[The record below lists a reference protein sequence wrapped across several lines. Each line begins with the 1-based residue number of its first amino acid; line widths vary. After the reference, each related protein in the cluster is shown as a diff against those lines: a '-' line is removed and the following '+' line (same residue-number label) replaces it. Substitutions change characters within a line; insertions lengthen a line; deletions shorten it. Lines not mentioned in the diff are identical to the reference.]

1 MVRTLLARASATL
14 TGARVHRG
22 WHILR
27 GPRPNR
33 SDRCGSLHGVRLDP
47 RPRGGG
53 GDARHSLRSR
63 SVPLRRRL
71 ERERRSRNAERP
83 FRLPV
88 ARGSARRAAHPD
100 RAGDPNSARFISET
114 RYYFPEYSSPSPEG
128 AYPGRRPGD
137 GVPLRASL
145 GGRGCRARHVFVSCR
160 VESRCSIPTPVCCLP
175 GVGG

>member
-88 ARGSARRAAHPD
+88 AQRPARRAANPD
-100 RAGDPNSARFISET
+100 RAGNPNSARALNENSELYVGSGVEPPGAVPPLGEVLVFT
-114 RYYFPEYSSPSPEG
+114 RSPG
-128 AYPGRRPGD
+128 ASH
-137 GVPLRASL
+137 A
-145 GGRGCRARHVFVSCR
+145 RGARHVFVSCR
-160 VESRCSIPTPVCCLP
+160 VESRCSIPTPVCCFP